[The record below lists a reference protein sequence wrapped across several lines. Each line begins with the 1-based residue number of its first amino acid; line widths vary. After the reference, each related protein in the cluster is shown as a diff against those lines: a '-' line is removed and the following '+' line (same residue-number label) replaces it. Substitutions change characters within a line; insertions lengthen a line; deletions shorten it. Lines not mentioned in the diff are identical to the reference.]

1 MDTIK
6 KYGTLFMSLGLF
18 FIILHSVLPHNHSFN
33 QKESIENQS
42 KFDNI
47 FDAIVNTDLGVNHL
61 ENLKNQDVVVIIF
74 AAIFAEFNLYI
85 ENEKTIFCDSYS
97 SDYKS
102 QLIPQDNLHRGP
114 PQS

>member
-6 KYGTLFMSLGLF
+6 KYGTLLMSIGLL
-18 FIILHSVLPHNHSFN
+18 FIILHSVLPHNHSYK
-33 QKESIENQS
+33 QKASIESQN
-42 KFDNI
+42 KFDSI

-61 ENLKNQDVVVIIF
+61 ENLKNQDIVVIVL
-74 AAIFAEFNLYI
+74 AAVFVEFNLFL
-85 ENEKTIFCDSYS
+85 ENEKTIFYDSYS

-114 PQS
+114 PLS